1 MRCLRFMGVPQVWID
16 ANVLR
21 AVFASMIVVVWQGNF
36 GKGNLGLGNVG
47 FGSSVQN
54 PELRQRSRHMLDRL
68 SSIGKPV
75 MLLGG
80 LYQARPARTKKLNAE
95 LANGRLAMMAII
107 GMCHGRLKLI
117 MQQCTCTSM

>member
-1 MRCLRFMGVPQVWID
+1 MRCLRSMGVPQVWID

-54 PELRQRSRHMLDRL
+54 PELRQRSRHMLDCL
-68 SSIGKPV
+68 SSMIERGEIGKTI
-75 MLLGG
+75 LL
-80 LYQARPARTKKLNAE
+80 LLQHLFSK
-95 LANGRLAMMAII
+95 I
-107 GMCHGRLKLI
+107 
-117 MQQCTCTSM
+117 